1 MHYYSRFQTSYVQ
14 FILFPG
20 PEKIGETK
28 IMIDFGVCLVFWE
41 EWFTIINFRGLS
53 VSIRTLS
60 ARVISPIDSFVLS
73 L

>member
-41 EWFTIINFRGLS
+41 E
-53 VSIRTLS
+53 
-60 ARVISPIDSFVLS
+60 
-73 L
+73 